1 MKKLLSLLVLAV
13 FLCASYGARAGL
25 KAVTVSSSISGTVTV
40 AQGGTGATSLGNLLN
55 NTGGVFNVS
64 MAPNVQ
70 TGSYTIAAT
79 DAYVILNSATAATF
93 TLPQAGSTGF
103 VNGWCVNVSNVGAG
117 ILTVSPTTSTI
128 SGAVAVV
135 GQNGW
140 INLCSNGT
148 NYYAQ
153 GGTDNIIVSSSAT
166 AFSVGQNGVTT
177 PAFNVDASAS
187 SQACGIDIIGSATNS
202 NVQLNT
208 AGTGNC
214 GLNVGTNF
222 AGMLFNG
229 SGTTFQYQG
238 STEFSI
244 VSGGVTLGGTLGFPS
259 GRKGTFVCT
268 SGGSI
273 VVSNTLWTTTSIVLV
288 SMNTPGGTVSWSPNV
303 KTATAGTSLTFI
315 CATSD
320 TSTYNY
326 TIVN

>member
-1 MKKLLSLLVLAV
+1 MKKLLSYLFLLCLLPALAQ
-13 FLCASYGARAGL
+13 AEL
-25 KAVTVSSSISGTVTV
+25 KATSASGGGISGTVTV
-40 AQGGTGATSLGNLLN
+40 AQGGTGATSLGNMLN
-55 NTGGVFNVS
+55 NTGGIFNVS
-64 MAPNVQ
+64 TAPNVQ
-70 TGSYTIAAT
+70 TGAYTIAAT

-103 VNGWCVNVSNVGAG
+103 VNGWCVNISNIGAG

-153 GGTDNIIVSSSAT
+153 GGTDNIIVSSSAN
-166 AFSVGQNGVTT
+166 AFSVGQNGATT
-177 PAFNVDASAS
+177 PAFNIDASAS
-187 SQACGIDIIGSATNS
+187 SQACGIDVVGAATNQ
-202 NVQLNT
+202 NVQFNT

-214 GLNVGTNF
+214 GLSVSTNF
-222 AGMLFNG
+222 AGQTYNG
-229 SGTTFQYQG
+229 NGITFQYQG
-238 STEFSI
+238 STELQI
-244 VSGGVTLGGTLGFPS
+244 ESGGVVLGGTTTYPS
-259 GRKGTFVCT
+259 GRKGTFTCT

-273 VVSNTLWTTTSIVLV
+273 VVSNVLWLATSIVFV
-288 SMNTPGGTVSWSPNV
+288 SQNTPGGTVSWAPNV
-303 KTATAGTSLTFI
+303 KTGIPGTSLTFI

-320 TSTYNY
+320 TSIYNY